1 MNTFKSYIRP
11 AKKANEPSPAVAPT
25 YNEKSDSPQTPRTP
39 YSVQSPDYS
48 GVNTPR
54 SRASLH
60 PEGDFRN
67 NADEHVNEIKH
78 MVALE
83 WVYQMQQEHTWSSNS
98 YGEGVVIRKGVGKF
112 AAAPRGLEEERGG
125 LFDAARELNARVSRL
140 FDYTSRS
147 SELIRGLASDDSQ
160 YVRHPNHH
168 AAR

>member
-1 MNTFKSYIRP
+1 MNTLKSYIRP
-11 AKKANEPSPAVAPT
+11 TKKADKSSPAVAPT
-25 YNEKSDSPQTPRTP
+25 YNEKTATPQTP

-48 GVNTPR
+48 GINTPR

-67 NADEHVNEIKH
+67 NVDEHVNEIKN

-98 YGEGVVIRKGVGKF
+98 YGEGVVIRKSAGKF

-140 FDYTSRS
+140 Y
-147 SELIRGLASDDSQ
+147 
-160 YVRHPNHH
+160 
-168 AAR
+168 

>member
-1 MNTFKSYIRP
+1 MNTLKSYIRP
-11 AKKANEPSPAVAPT
+11 AKKADKLSPAVAPT
-25 YNEKSDSPQTPRTP
+25 YNEKSEPPRTLQTP

-48 GVNTPR
+48 GANTPR

-67 NADEHVNEIKH
+67 NADEHVNEIKN

-98 YGEGVVIRKGVGKF
+98 YGEGVVIRKSIGKF
-112 AAAPRGLEEERGG
+112 AAAPIGLEEERGG

-140 FDYTSRS
+140 YWVYFY
-147 SELIRGLASDDSQ
+147 IF
-160 YVRHPNHH
+160 
-168 AAR
+168 